1 MPLEREYDGIFVGGG
16 HQSLVCAAYMA
27 KAGLDVVV
35 IERSV
40 DIGGGLNTVDVSG
53 EGFRYNL
60 HSINHFHIPHTP
72 WFDDLGLDAAGV
84 EYIHPEHEFA
94 QPHRDGTGIV
104 LSRDRQRTVEIIA
117 EFSEADADQ
126 YDRQSRIAEQLTEHI
141 YLAERYDEPLPKD
154 ERHDLLESS
163 KLGREF
169 LRWTTTS
176 AFDLVEEWYETERLK
191 TLFLFKLAIFGEPGE
206 GVDNPSHKGG
216 ITRCFNG
223 QHTYHI
229 ARGGSQ
235 MLANGLQQVIQQH
248 GGTVLT
254 NREVEGIDIDDGRA
268 VGVTLTDGT
277 QLAARRFVASG
288 VDVHQTYER
297 FVGLD
302 RLPESYANEIESFE
316 YTGWSL
322 MGTHFALEEPPKYTA
337 ATEVPEINNALK
349 YNIGLESLDD
359 IQAAHDHVVAK
370 EMPAE
375 TSFGAGAL
383 TMFDE
388 TQAPAGKHTAYAWQ
402 VAPYD
407 LGDDPENWKEA
418 AADCRDDVLERWRE
432 YAPNM
437 TEENVV
443 HTYTYTPRQI
453 QRSIPNMRQGD
464 IFMGAF
470 HEDQTLHNHIG
481 YRTPID
487 GLFLCGSA
495 THPGGAIN
503 GAPGY
508 IAAKVIH
515 EELGMEPWWNPVDAR
530 ASLASLDEI
539 EPAATI

>member
-1 MPLEREYDGIFVGGG
+1 MPPTREFDGIFIGAG

-27 KAGLDVVV
+27 KAGFDVAVL
-35 IERSV
+35 ERSV
-40 DIGGGLNTVDVSG
+40 DVGGGLSTVDISG

-72 WFDDLGLDAAGV
+72 WFDDLDLESAGV
-84 EYIHPEHEFA
+84 DYIRPEHEFA

-104 LSRDRQRTVEIIA
+104 LSRDRQRTVDVIA

-126 YDRQSRIAEQLTEHI
+126 YDRQSRVAEQLTEHI
-141 YLAERYDEPLPKD
+141 YLAERYDEPLPPA
-154 ERHDLLESS
+154 ERRDLLESS
-163 KLGREF
+163 ELGREF
-169 LRWTTTS
+169 LRWTTNS
-176 AFDLVEEWYETERLK
+176 AFGLVDEWYESERLK

-223 QHTYHI
+223 EHTYQI
-229 ARGGSQ
+229 VRGGSQ
-235 MLANGLQQVIQQH
+235 MLAKGLQQVIQQH
-248 GGTVLT
+248 GGTILT
-254 NREVEGIDIDDGRA
+254 NREVAGIDVVDGRA
-268 VGVTLTDGT
+268 VGVTLADGT
-277 QLAARRFVASG
+277 PLAADRFVASG

-302 RLPESYANEIESFE
+302 RLPEAYAAEIESFDYNE
-316 YTGWSL
+316 WSL
-322 MGTHFALEEPPKYTA
+322 MGSHFALEEPPKYA
-337 ATEVPEINNALK
+337 AAEAVPELNEALK

-359 IQAAHDHVVAK
+359 IRAAHDHVVEK

-407 LGDDPENWKEA
+407 LGGDPENWKAA
-418 AADCRDDVLERWRE
+418 AADCRDDVLERWQE

-437 TEENVV
+437 TEDNVI
-443 HTYTYTPRQI
+443 HSYTYSPRQI
-453 QRSIPNMRQGD
+453 RCSVPNMRQGD

-515 EELGMEPWWNPVDAR
+515 EELGLEPWWDPVDAR

-539 EPAATI
+539 EVAATI